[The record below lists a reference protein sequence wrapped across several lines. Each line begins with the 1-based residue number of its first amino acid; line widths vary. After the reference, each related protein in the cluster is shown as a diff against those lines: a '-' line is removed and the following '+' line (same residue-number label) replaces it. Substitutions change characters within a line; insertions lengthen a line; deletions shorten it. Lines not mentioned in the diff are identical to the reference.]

1 MSSSLQLEHHIHE
14 FRMSQDQLAEV
25 RERYKQGSSSVND
38 LARELA
44 QVSTHMLTE
53 SIYNG
58 ACTHTHTENYNGGC
72 M

>member
-1 MSSSLQLEHHIHE
+1 
-14 FRMSQDQLAEV
+14 MSQDQLAEV

-53 SIYNG
+53 YLQWSLYSYSHRALQWRRYVMRIVILYSIVLDR
-58 ACTHTHTENYNGGC
+58 
-72 M
+72 